1 MWITIFHVDGVNPQA
16 TLVTVFAVNITEKIF
31 QSHFK
36 DPDSE
41 MGYSI
46 SLDSSFISCPRV
58 PRSIA
63 AVVSSREQETVVMW
77 QMLGWNA
84 RQCSPVFTRWH
95 YCLSPRWQRRN
106 LFRRF
111 LCKYNLKWNANIY
124 CLAEEW
130 ICQSFYLIFYCGQTN
145 VESWVA
151 VFIDSGSVSIIF
163 KLWYYNFQFKML
175 WHRISVQMF
184 RVQSRIRVESRSKN
198 ASTNIVPI
206 KVIINVALM
215 DGDIRK
221 KQRCQR
227 CHIF

>member
-1 MWITIFHVDGVNPQA
+1 MTTWITRRIFHVDGVNLQA
-16 TLVTVFAVNITEKIF
+16 PLVTVFAVNVTKKYFNYKFTYPYAEK
-31 QSHFK
+31 
-36 DPDSE
+36 
-41 MGYSI
+41 GYLI
-46 SLDSSFISCPRV
+46 RLDSSFMFCVSQYR
-58 PRSIA
+58 
-63 AVVSSREQETVVMW
+63 SSREQETVVLW

-84 RQCSPVFTRWH
+84 RQCSPVFIRWH

-198 ASTNIVPI
+198 ASTNIVLI

>member
-1 MWITIFHVDGVNPQA
+1 MW
-16 TLVTVFAVNITEKIF
+16 TEWTRKRHLW
-31 QSHFK
+31 Q
-36 DPDSE
+36 
-41 MGYSI
+41 YLLSI
-46 SLDSSFISCPRV
+46 SLKKYFNHTSRIQIQRWDIHLLSCV

-63 AVVSSREQETVVMW
+63 AAVSSREQETVVLW

-95 YCLSPRWQRRN
+95 YCLSSRWQRRN

-198 ASTNIVPI
+198 ASTNIVLI

>member
-1 MWITIFHVDGVNPQA
+1 
-16 TLVTVFAVNITEKIF
+16 
-31 QSHFK
+31 
-36 DPDSE
+36 
-41 MGYSI
+41 
-46 SLDSSFISCPRV
+46 
-58 PRSIA
+58 
-63 AVVSSREQETVVMW
+63 
-77 QMLGWNA
+77 MLGWNA

-198 ASTNIVPI
+198 ASTNITNDPALPDSPDRSDLAGDASGWGGI
-206 KVIINVALM
+206 KLSVRGLPF
-215 DGDIRK
+215 R
-221 KQRCQR
+221 
-227 CHIF
+227 